1 MGCEAKLKCPD
12 CDCPMEIP
20 PDTAVGEIVSCHCCG
35 LELEVKD
42 ITVVSQRLEPLTL
55 EGEDWGE

>member
-1 MGCEAKLKCPD
+1 MRLPSDA
-12 CDCPMEIP
+12 EI
-20 PDTAVGEIVSCHCCG
+20 GEIISCHCCG

-42 ITVVSQRLEPLTL
+42 KRLGSPRLEPLTL